1 MNKLMRTA
9 KTLLPAAIALLALW
23 LVPCAHSTLILTPL
37 VKFDGTNG
45 GSCYATLVQ
54 GDDGNLYGTTFS
66 GTGTSGYGT
75 VFRVAPEG
83 GLTTLV
89 RFNGTSGAWPVAG
102 LVLASDG
109 NFYGTTAYG
118 GESYTGPSQ
127 MGYGSVFRMT
137 SNGVLTTLFSFS
149 GTNGAY
155 PGGKLIQATDSNLY
169 GTTADFGNQAGFGT
183 VFQLTTN
190 GQLSTLARFNGA
202 NGNWPASGLLQGADG
217 SFYGTTFMGGANNL
231 GTVFQLTTN
240 GTLVTLVSFAG
251 ANGANPSGSLIQA
264 ADGSFYGATSA
275 GGANNLGSVFQLSA
289 NGSLA
294 TLVSFNNDNGANPH
308 GALLQASDGN
318 LYGTTS
324 GGGVPRYGQ
333 GSGTIFRLTTN
344 GVLTQLIAFNIE
356 NGAQPG
362 GGLLQSGDGNFYGT
376 TVGYNSSPG
385 SGGEVFRLSP
395 AVPPVIEMVARTN
408 GMLQFSWTALPEQS
422 YAVQY
427 QSNLSGTNWNWL
439 AASFSVTNGIA
450 TVSDFIGADPQRF
463 YRVVLFPY

>member
-1 MNKLMRTA
+1 MIKLMRTA
-9 KTLLPAAIALLALW
+9 KTLLPAATTLLALW

-37 VKFDGTNG
+37 VRFDGTNG
-45 GSCYATLVQ
+45 SSCYATLIQ
-54 GDDGNLYGTTFS
+54 GNDGNLYGTTFS
-66 GTGTSGYGT
+66 GTGTNGYGT

-89 RFNGTSGAWPVAG
+89 SFNGSNGGWPVEG

-118 GESYTGPSQ
+118 GESYTGSSYT
-127 MGYGSVFRMT
+127 GYGTVFRMA

-149 GTNGAY
+149 GSNGAH
-155 PGGKLIQATDSNLY
+155 PGCKLIQATDGNLY
-169 GTTADFGNQAGFGT
+169 GTTADLGNPTVSGT

-190 GQLSTLARFNGA
+190 GQLSTLAIFNGA

-217 SFYGTTFMGGANNL
+217 SFYGTTVMGGANNL

-294 TLVSFNNDNGANPH
+294 TLVSFNNDNGANPN

-333 GSGTIFRLTTN
+333 ASGTIFRLTTN
-344 GVLTQLIAFNIE
+344 GALTQLIVFNLD
-356 NGAQPG
+356 NGASPG
-362 GGLLQSGDGNFYGT
+362 TGLLQSGDGNFYGT
-376 TVGYNSSPG
+376 TVGPVG
-385 SGGEVFRLSP
+385 GGEVFRLSP

-408 GMLQFSWTALPEQS
+408 GMLQFSWMALPEQS

-439 AASFSVTNGIA
+439 SASVSVTNGIA
-450 TVSDFIGADPQRF
+450 SVSDFIGVDPRRF